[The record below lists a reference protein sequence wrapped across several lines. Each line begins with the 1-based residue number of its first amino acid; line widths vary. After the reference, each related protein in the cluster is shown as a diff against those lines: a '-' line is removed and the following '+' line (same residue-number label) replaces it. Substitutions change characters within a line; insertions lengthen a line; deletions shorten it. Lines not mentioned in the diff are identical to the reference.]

1 MTRAA
6 ICVLILGL
14 ALTFAWAQPR
24 KATPPSPPA
33 LKSKVPDPGDPVP
46 PRTATKTPVTD
57 DDVIT
62 VDTNLVTTPV
72 TVVDRNG
79 RFIPG
84 LKRKDFKI
92 SENGVPQKVP
102 YVRSEEQPFTVILM
116 IDTSP
121 STRYRIDD
129 IHYAAT
135 TFVNQLRPTDKV
147 MVVAFDTRARL
158 LTPEPTSDR
167 GQLYAAIYKSQFGS
181 GTSLY
186 DAVNAVVSMDPI
198 QVPGRKAIVLFTDG
212 VDTTS
217 RRASFESTIAD
228 VEEIDALIYP
238 IRYDTM
244 LANAANRGSTAA
256 DLSAILGAL
265 SGGSSTP
272 PAVWMRGARGQS
284 PAEYEKGKHY
294 LEALAQN
301 SGGRM
306 FEAESITDLSTSFA
320 GIAEELRQRYSI
332 GYYPSDTGTPGERR
346 QIKIQVLRPR
356 VVVRAKTSYVIKQ
369 S

>member
-6 ICVLILGL
+6 VCVLFLGL
-14 ALTFAWAQPR
+14 ASVIVWAQPR
-24 KATPPSPPA
+24 KTMPPSPPA
-33 LKSKVPDPGDPVP
+33 LKSKVPDTGE
-46 PRTATKTPVTD
+46 TATPPAARKAAVSD

-72 TVVDRNG
+72 TVLDRNG
-79 RFIPG
+79 RFIPK
-84 LKRKDFKI
+84 LRKKDFRI
-92 SENGVPQKVP
+92 SENGVPQKIT
-102 YVRSEEQPFTVILM
+102 YFQSEEQPFTVILM
-116 IDTSP
+116 IDASP
-121 STRYRIDD
+121 STRYKIDD
-129 IHYAAT
+129 IHYAAV

-147 MVVAFDTRARL
+147 MVVAFDSRARL
-158 LTPEPTSDR
+158 LTPEPTGDR
-167 GQLYAAIYKSQFGS
+167 GQLYAAIYKAQFGS
-181 GTSLY
+181 GTGLY
-186 DAVNAVVSMDPI
+186 DAVDAVVNMDPI
-198 QVPGRKAIVLFTDG
+198 RVPGRKAIVLFTDG

-228 VEEIDALIYP
+228 VEEIDALIYT

-244 LANAANRGSTAA
+244 LANAANRGQTAA

-265 SGGSSTP
+265 SGGNTP
-272 PAVWMRGARGQS
+272 PAVWVRGSRGQS
-284 PAEYEKGKHY
+284 PAEYEKGKRY

-306 FEAESITDLSTSFA
+306 FEADTITDLGTSFA

-332 GYYPSDTGTPGERR
+332 GYYPIDTGTPGERR
-346 QIKIQVLRPR
+346 QIKIQVLRPKT
-356 VVVRAKTSYVIKQ
+356 VVRAKTSYVIKQ